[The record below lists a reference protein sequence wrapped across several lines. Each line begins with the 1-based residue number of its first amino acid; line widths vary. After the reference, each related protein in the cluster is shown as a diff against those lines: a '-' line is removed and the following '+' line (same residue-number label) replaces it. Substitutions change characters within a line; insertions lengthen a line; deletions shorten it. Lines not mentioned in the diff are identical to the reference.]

1 MIQVEVRDQDCIGWR
16 EPSRIGWQRIPVQ
29 VNHPTADH
37 WIRQEADAIQFHAD
51 AGMAQVGQSRGV
63 DRHDLSLPKCAG
75 TTSLTLERNTGKECM
90 DDTLGNRNVKLALQ
104 REGRLSRNSTELLET
119 VGLEF
124 DSYRQKLFAACR
136 NFDLELLFVRDDD
149 IPEYVADGVAD
160 LGIVGRNLV
169 YEYGRPVHELLPLHF
184 GYCSLVVA
192 VPDESPVQTV
202 QDLASTRIAT
212 SYPNSA
218 RNYFDALGIS
228 VQIIPISGSVELT
241 PTLGVAQGIV
251 ELTATGSTLRLND
264 LREVATIYTSEAIL
278 MANEDSMRDETK
290 RKTIDRLCIRLKA
303 AIDARKFKYVMM
315 NAPRSALEQLET
327 VTPGLKSPTIL
338 DLADPNLVAIHAA
351 VDAETFWDVIEK
363 LRELGASEILVTP
376 IESMIL

>member
-1 MIQVEVRDQDCIGWR
+1 MNE
-16 EPSRIGWQRIPVQ
+16 
-29 VNHPTADH
+29 
-37 WIRQEADAIQFHAD
+37 
-51 AGMAQVGQSRGV
+51 
-63 DRHDLSLPKCAG
+63 
-75 TTSLTLERNTGKECM
+75 
-90 DDTLGNRNVKLALQ
+90 TLGNRNVKLALQ
-104 REGRLSRNSTELLET
+104 REGRLSRSSTELLET

-169 YEYGRPVHELLPLHF
+169 LEYGSPVVELLPLRF

-192 VPDESPVQTV
+192 VPHESPAQSVH
-202 QDLASTRIAT
+202 DLASMRIAT

-218 RNYFDALGIS
+218 RSYFEDLNIP
-228 VQIIPISGSVELT
+228 VHIIPISGSVELT

-264 LREVATIYTSEAIL
+264 LRELTTIYTSEAIL
-278 MANEDSMRDETK
+278 MANQLSLQNEIK
-290 RKTIDRLCIRLKA
+290 RKTIDRLCVRLKA
-303 AIDARKFKYVMM
+303 AIDARSYKYVMM
-315 NAPRSALEQLET
+315 NAPRSALEQLES

-351 VDAETFWDVIEK
+351 VDADTFWDVIEK

>member
-1 MIQVEVRDQDCIGWR
+1 
-16 EPSRIGWQRIPVQ
+16 
-29 VNHPTADH
+29 
-37 WIRQEADAIQFHAD
+37 
-51 AGMAQVGQSRGV
+51 
-63 DRHDLSLPKCAG
+63 
-75 TTSLTLERNTGKECM
+75 M
-90 DDTLGNRNVKLALQ
+90 DDKLGNRNVKLALQ
-104 REGRLSRNSTELLET
+104 REGRLSQSSTGLLET

-124 DSYRQKLFAACR
+124 DSYRNKLFAACR

-160 LGIVGRNLV
+160 LGIVGQNLV
-169 YEYGRPVHELLPLHF
+169 LEYGRPVRELLPLHF

-192 VPDESPVQTV
+192 VPDDSPIQQVG
-202 QDLASTRIAT
+202 DLAGARVAT

-218 RNYFDALGIS
+218 RNYFESQGID

-264 LREVATIYTSEAIL
+264 LRELATIYTSEAML
-278 MANEDSMRDETK
+278 VANESSLEDATK
-290 RKTIDRLCIRLKA
+290 RTTIDRLCVRLKA
-303 AIDARKFKYVMM
+303 AIEARAYKYIMM
-315 NAPRSALEQLET
+315 NAPRRALPELEN

-338 DLADPNLVAIHAA
+338 DLADPDWVAVHAA
-351 VDAETFWDVIEK
+351 VDAETFWDVIER

-376 IESMIL
+376 IESMIM

>member
-1 MIQVEVRDQDCIGWR
+1 VGADFRALSHFPGPSPAQQLRGKYANVVYSVEQSLGAYPATRLQFALEGNHGKGWM
-16 EPSRIGWQRIPVQ
+16 
-29 VNHPTADH
+29 N
-37 WIRQEADAIQFHAD
+37 
-51 AGMAQVGQSRGV
+51 
-63 DRHDLSLPKCAG
+63 
-75 TTSLTLERNTGKECM
+75 
-90 DDTLGNRNVKLALQ
+90 DTLGNRNVKLALQ
-104 REGRLSRNSTELLET
+104 REGRLSRNSTDLLET

-169 YEYGRPVHELLPLHF
+169 LEYGRPVQELLPLHF

-192 VPDESPVQTV
+192 VPNESPAQTV
-202 QDLASTRIAT
+202 RDLASSRVAT

-218 RNYFDALGIS
+218 RSYFEKKGIP

-264 LREVATIYTSEAIL
+264 LRELATIYTSEAIL
-278 MANEDSMRDETK
+278 MANEASLRNETK
-290 RKTIDRLCIRLKA
+290 RKTIDRLCVRFKA
-303 AIDARKFKYVMM
+303 AIEARKYKYIMM
-315 NAPRSALEQLET
+315 NAPRSALEQLES

-338 DLADPNLVAIHAA
+338 DLADPDWVAVHAA
-351 VDAETFWDVIEK
+351 VEAEMFWDVIEK

-376 IESMIL
+376 IESMIM